1 MNNFILKKILNATKR
16 YFIAGLILVLPIAV
30 TYAVIKYLIV
40 FIYQSLPQNII
51 YAFVPDYLKDLNIL
65 KHFDIV
71 ISFGVTFGAIII
83 IGYFFSNFLGK
94 KMFELLEDFVEHLPL
109 INKLYSILKQ
119 IIEQIISNIQGKN
132 KGMFSKV
139 VYVEFPRK
147 GIYSMGFLTTQN
159 EKLSIE
165 TGQKMFNVFVPTT
178 PNPTSGYL
186 MVFPESEIKIVDIN
200 IEDAMKFIISAGMV
214 SETKPKTQEK

>member
-71 ISFGVTFGAIII
+71 
-83 IGYFFSNFLGK
+83 
-94 KMFELLEDFVEHLPL
+94 
-109 INKLYSILKQ
+109 
-119 IIEQIISNIQGKN
+119 
-132 KGMFSKV
+132 
-139 VYVEFPRK
+139 
-147 GIYSMGFLTTQN
+147 
-159 EKLSIE
+159 
-165 TGQKMFNVFVPTT
+165 
-178 PNPTSGYL
+178 
-186 MVFPESEIKIVDIN
+186 
-200 IEDAMKFIISAGMV
+200 
-214 SETKPKTQEK
+214 